1 MSVSGYLDHNA
12 TTPVRPE
19 AAAAVADVLAM
30 TGNPSSVHRFG
41 REMRRR
47 LEDAREQVAALVGAV
62 PAEIVFTSG
71 GTEANTLA
79 IRGSGR
85 PRVLV
90 SAIEHASVL
99 AAADHAEPIPVDGR
113 GVVDCGALEVIL
125 QADPAPALIAVMLAN
140 NETGV
145 IQPIA
150 EVTALARRH
159 EALVHC
165 DAVQAAGKIPID
177 VSTLGVDFL
186 SLSAHKFGGPAG
198 CGALI
203 VRQGTAITA
212 ELAGGGQ
219 ERGRRGGTE
228 NLPGIVG
235 FGAAAEMAAA
245 SFDAAD
251 QWARW
256 RDELERRVI
265 ELAPATRI
273 FGADAARLPNT
284 SCLAM
289 PGVTSTIQLMTFDL
303 AGLAVSAGSACSS
316 GKIARSHV
324 LAAMGVPAAEA
335 DRAIRVSLGWTTR
348 AEDIER
354 FICTWSALCVRSRAG
369 ASLAAPAA

>member
-62 PAEIVFTSG
+62 PAEVVFTSG
-71 GTEANTLA
+71 GTEANALA

-85 PRVLV
+85 PRILI
-90 SAIEHASVL
+90 SAIEHASVM
-99 AAADHAEPIPVDGR
+99 AVAWDERIPVDAR
-113 GVVDCGALEVIL
+113 GVLDCGALEVIL

-150 EVTALARRH
+150 EVTALARRYG
-159 EALVHC
+159 ALVHC

-177 VSTLGVDFL
+177 VGALGVDIL
-186 SLSAHKFGGPAG
+186 SLSAHKLGGPAG

-212 ELAGGGQ
+212 ELGGGGQ
-219 ERGRRGGTE
+219 ERGRRAGTE
-228 NLPGIVG
+228 NLAGITG
-235 FGAAAEMAAA
+235 FGVAAEMAAA

-289 PGVTSTIQLMTFDL
+289 PAVSSTIQLMTFDL

-354 FICTWSALCVRSRAG
+354 FICTWSALYVRSRAG
-369 ASLAAPAA
+369 ASPAAPAA